1 MRKYGLYL
9 LLMLMLSGLGV
20 FTTGCTDKKPS
31 GADSTAVADTT
42 PTDTLSPEDSIIAEQ
57 PMPKA
62 ADELFDDFFFNFAAN
77 RKLQRDRID
86 FPLKVFQDGKLA
98 RSIQKN
104 QWHMDHFFMRQDY
117 YTLIFDSQK
126 QTDLVK
132 DTSVSHVVVEKISL
146 RRKMVKRYVFD
157 RVNGQFRMTSINIHA
172 MSKNNNASFLQF
184 YERFATDTAFQIRSM
199 AKEVTFTSPN
209 PDNDFAIDMPVNS
222 IRVVCLPFDL
232 PEGSLSVMSLNKY
245 VDAKTYGIHSLSAN
259 EESGVSLLGL
269 ELQTD
274 AGYKAGTPFF
284 LEVGDCTLYTDDP
297 EAQEM
302 ATIVFVPTLTTD
314 ATAQT
319 VNGLVGTL
327 DGDTIKA
334 SGYGY
339 IEKSALACSKQ
350 VGEEEAGLAIPG
362 QQGYIDPK
370 LVTNKEGN
378 ADLTLMVT
386 EMLDG
391 VNKVTVKKQAE
402 NAGIYSIDGKYL
414 GTSAKNLQKG
424 IYIVGKKKVAVK

>member
-1 MRKYGLYL
+1 
-9 LLMLMLSGLGV
+9 MLSGLGV

-98 RSIQKN
+98 CSIQKN

-146 RRKMVKRYVFD
+146 RRKVVKRYVFD

-209 PDNDFAIDMPVNS
+209 PDNDFENQTGVI
-222 IRVVCLPFDL
+222 L
-232 PEGSLSVMSLNKY
+232 PEQWPYFKPALIPSGEIYNIIY
-245 VDAKTYGIHSLSAN
+245 GQTYKESNYKIFIIRGIAN
-259 EESGVSLLGL
+259 G
-269 ELQTD
+269 
-274 AGYKAGTPFF
+274 
-284 LEVGDCTLYTDDP
+284 
-297 EAQEM
+297 QEIDF
-302 ATIVFVPTLTTD
+302 TFRRNGKQWKLIKFTT
-314 ATAQT
+314 
-319 VNGLVGTL
+319 
-327 DGDTIKA
+327 
-334 SGYGY
+334 
-339 IEKSALACSKQ
+339 
-350 VGEEEAGLAIPG
+350 
-362 QQGYIDPK
+362 
-370 LVTNKEGN
+370 
-378 ADLTLMVT
+378 
-386 EMLDG
+386 
-391 VNKVTVKKQAE
+391 
-402 NAGIYSIDGKYL
+402 
-414 GTSAKNLQKG
+414 
-424 IYIVGKKKVAVK
+424 

>member
-86 FPLKVFQDGKLA
+86 FPLKVFQDGKLS

-209 PDNDFAIDMPVNS
+209 PDNDFENQTGVI
-222 IRVVCLPFDL
+222 L
-232 PEGSLSVMSLNKY
+232 PEQWPYFKPALIPSGEIYNIIY
-245 VDAKTYGIHSLSAN
+245 GQTYKESNYKIFIIRGIAN
-259 EESGVSLLGL
+259 G
-269 ELQTD
+269 
-274 AGYKAGTPFF
+274 
-284 LEVGDCTLYTDDP
+284 
-297 EAQEM
+297 QEIDF
-302 ATIVFVPTLTTD
+302 TFRRHGKQWKLIKFTT
-314 ATAQT
+314 
-319 VNGLVGTL
+319 
-327 DGDTIKA
+327 
-334 SGYGY
+334 
-339 IEKSALACSKQ
+339 
-350 VGEEEAGLAIPG
+350 
-362 QQGYIDPK
+362 
-370 LVTNKEGN
+370 
-378 ADLTLMVT
+378 
-386 EMLDG
+386 
-391 VNKVTVKKQAE
+391 
-402 NAGIYSIDGKYL
+402 
-414 GTSAKNLQKG
+414 
-424 IYIVGKKKVAVK
+424 